1 VWLGRL
7 LKDMGSEHTEPTV
20 IYEDSQGAMALAKN
34 VGYQA
39 RMKHIDIRYHSIR
52 EKVASGEIELVY
64 MESKNQLADY
74 LTKGLSTNTLR
85 YLMMTS
91 NAGPKLKTPN

>member
-1 VWLGRL
+1 
-7 LKDMGSEHTEPTV
+7 
-20 IYEDSQGAMALAKN
+20 MALAKN

-39 RMKHIDIRYHSIR
+39 RTKHIDIHYHFIR

-74 LTKGLSTNTLR
+74 LTKGLSTKRVRN
-85 YLMMTS
+85 LMMASNVGSKLETS
-91 NAGPKLKTPN
+91 N